1 MLTPRPI
8 WYVLCAAL
16 ICRHCPLALLQPL
29 RDTTFRHHAT
39 STSSSL
45 LSSVQ
50 EFGSDRDELWHERSK
65 RWVILVDDEESI
77 RKSVGQFLHSAGYQV
92 TACSDADTALR
103 ICRSTRQEDKKGSSG
118 NERAPPDMIVS
129 DVRMPGK
136 DGLEFLSEIRSDPAL
151 VELPV
156 VLLTAKGMTEDRI
169 AGFEAGADAY
179 LPKPFDPEE
188 LLTIIDSSI
197 RRREVLSGSSVEVED
212 LKQDLDEIKFLLL
225 ERGGGGVGGG
235 WVEDTKVFLAPDE
248 REVLELLCKGLMNKE
263 IAAELFVSTRKI
275 EQILT
280 SIFRKTSTNNRTE
293 LVRWALSTGNVNL

>member
-1 MLTPRPI
+1 MPGMDGLT
-8 WYVLCAAL
+8 
-16 ICRHCPLALLQPL
+16 LLD
-29 RDTTFRHHAT
+29 R
-39 STSSSL
+39 
-45 LSSVQ
+45 LSR
-50 EFGSDRDELWHERSK
+50 FKPDLP
-65 RWVILVDDEESI
+65 VIV
-77 RKSVGQFLHSAGYQV
+77 V
-92 TACSDADTALR
+92 TAYSD
-103 ICRSTRQEDKKGSSG
+103 
-118 NERAPPDMIVS
+118 
-129 DVRMPGK
+129 
-136 DGLEFLSEIRSDPAL
+136 LENAVAAYEGGA
-151 VELPV
+151 
-156 VLLTAKGMTEDRI
+156 
-169 AGFEAGADAY
+169 FEY

>member
-1 MLTPRPI
+1 
-8 WYVLCAAL
+8 
-16 ICRHCPLALLQPL
+16 
-29 RDTTFRHHAT
+29 
-39 STSSSL
+39 
-45 LSSVQ
+45 
-50 EFGSDRDELWHERSK
+50 
-65 RWVILVDDEESI
+65 
-77 RKSVGQFLHSAGYQV
+77 
-92 TACSDADTALR
+92 
-103 ICRSTRQEDKKGSSG
+103 
-118 NERAPPDMIVS
+118 MIVS

-225 ERGGGGVGGG
+225 ERGGV
-235 WVEDTKVFLAPDE
+235 A
-248 REVLELLCKGLMNKE
+248 LE
-263 IAAELFVSTRKI
+263 AA
-275 EQILT
+275 
-280 SIFRKTSTNNRTE
+280 
-293 LVRWALSTGNVNL
+293 G